1 MGKVVLNKHYDNA
14 SSVNLNSFM
23 TDEAKRKG
31 EVVVVNDANNPGLY
45 IVDTNGRVIN
55 VTTQVDT
62 DSIIDIINQ
71 LIVDRMKQDVLT
83 VEQYQYKIDNNL
95 IDPECM
101 YYVYEGDGGGSGDT
115 GSTGFIPFIVE
126 GTEILE
132 TEEGSVHRETVEING
147 TYIPETE
154 VFELP
159 TYVPPTPQPTGSTD
173 TEIVV
178 DGEDY
183 SMVTDESVEGEVL
196 ILNVPVSN
204 EIATI

>member
-1 MGKVVLNKHYDNA
+1 MEDN
-14 SSVNLNSFM
+14 
-23 TDEAKRKG
+23 TKRKG
-31 EVVVVNDANNPGLY
+31 EVIVVNDAESPGLY
-45 IVDTNGRVIN
+45 IVDTRGRVIN

-71 LIVDRMKQDVLT
+71 LIVDRMKEDVLT
-83 VEQYQYKIDNNL
+83 IEQYQYKIDNNL

-101 YYVYEGDGGGSGDT
+101 YYVYEGDGSGDT
-115 GSTGFIPFIVE
+115 GSTEFIPFVID

-147 TYIPETE
+147 TYNPETE
-154 VFELP
+154 VLELA

-173 TEIVV
+173 TEIVIN
-178 DGEDY
+178 GEDY

-196 ILNVPVSN
+196 VLNVPVSN